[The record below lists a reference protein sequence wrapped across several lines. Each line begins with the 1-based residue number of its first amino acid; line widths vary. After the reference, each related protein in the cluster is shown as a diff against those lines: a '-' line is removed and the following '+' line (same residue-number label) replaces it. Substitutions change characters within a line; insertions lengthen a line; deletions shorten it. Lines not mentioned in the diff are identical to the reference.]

1 MIAASLPRQI
11 RRGGAKHGERRLPL
25 SSTLRSASPR
35 LTEHRV
41 VLLGH
46 PDERG
51 SPAELF
57 ELGSPNIGT
66 GGAQSSEDIQNCVLH
81 ISFVRHFHGLALRGP
96 EEGKKKG
103 KEE

>member
-25 SSTLRSASPR
+25 GSTLRSASPR
-35 LTEHRV
+35 LTKHRV

-57 ELGSPNIGT
+57 ELGSPDVGT
-66 GGAQSSEDIQNCVLH
+66 GGAQSSKDIQNGVLH
-81 ISFVRHFHGLALRGP
+81 VPFVRHFHGLALGGP
-96 EEGKKKG
+96 EEGKERG